1 MISTKL
7 LILSILNDILLSMKY
22 FLLVLAIIL
31 LSAGQLLLKKGVID
45 APPQGT
51 LQSVVTTLLNPY
63 VIAGYFFYGVSSI
76 VGLYVLKQLP
86 ISVAFPAMSTT
97 YIIIVFTSA
106 LWFKEPLTSYKLI
119 GVALILF
126 GVSFLFRD
134 GS

>member
-1 MISTKL
+1 
-7 LILSILNDILLSMKY
+7 MKY